1 MSRIHWSSTFVAQG
15 YSEEGAADIVFTN
28 STSDLLSVKSS
39 PGDLSVSG
47 ETITDLK
54 YEFSD
59 SAYKW
64 DEDRDLKAVEPTFT
78 VGTLFTEEA
87 AKLKGGIKKGI
98 A

>member
-1 MSRIHWSSTFVAQG
+1 M
-15 YSEEGAADIVFTN
+15 VFTN
-28 STSDLLSVKSS
+28 STSELVSVKSS

-59 SAYKW
+59 AAYKW

-78 VGTLFTEEA
+78 VGSLYSEDA
-87 AKLKGGIKKGI
+87 GKLKAAIKKGI